1 MPGKTT
7 ASSRGTNRNRVFIEA
22 EGKHKVEVVN
32 DRAHRI
38 KSRQMEPLEGA
49 CEAWKLLLRVVA
61 AERARLPAIAAELGL
76 SEAQCQVLQ
85 HLDPAAPVPMCRL
98 AETLDCDRS
107 NVTGIV
113 GRLEARG
120 LVDRR
125 PSASDRR
132 VKNLVL
138 TDAGRR
144 QRQRLLDRLG
154 EPPAGIR
161 ALPREEQNLLQAI
174 LRRAF
179 ASGSEP

>member
-1 MPGKTT
+1 M
-7 ASSRGTNRNRVFIEA
+7 
-22 EGKHKVEVVN
+22 EG
-32 DRAHRI
+32 
-38 KSRQMEPLEGA
+38 LEGA
-49 CEAWKLLLRVVA
+49 REAWKLLLRIVA
-61 AERARLPAIAAELGL
+61 AERARMPGIAAELGL
-76 SEAQCQVLQ
+76 SEAQCQVLE

-120 LVDRR
+120 LVERR
-125 PSASDRR
+125 PNPSDRR

-138 TDAGRR
+138 TEAGRR
-144 QRQRLLDRLG
+144 QRQRLLDRLA

-161 ALPREEQNLLQAI
+161 ALRPEEQKALQAI

-179 ASGSEP
+179 DANP

>member
-1 MPGKTT
+1 
-7 ASSRGTNRNRVFIEA
+7 
-22 EGKHKVEVVN
+22 
-32 DRAHRI
+32 
-38 KSRQMEPLEGA
+38 MEPLEGA

-61 AERARLPAIAAELGL
+61 AERARLPAIAAEIGL
-76 SEAQCQVLQ
+76 SEAQCLVLQ

-120 LVDRR
+120 LVERR
-125 PSASDRR
+125 PNPSDRR

-138 TDAGRR
+138 TEAGRR
-144 QRQRLLDRLG
+144 RRQRLLDRLA

-161 ALPREEQNLLQAI
+161 ALAPEEQKLLQAI

-179 ASGSEP
+179 DAKP

>member
-1 MPGKTT
+1 
-7 ASSRGTNRNRVFIEA
+7 
-22 EGKHKVEVVN
+22 
-32 DRAHRI
+32 
-38 KSRQMEPLEGA
+38 MEQLQGA
-49 CEAWKLLLRVVA
+49 CEAWKLLLRIVA
-61 AERARLPAIAAELGL
+61 AERARMPGIAAELGL
-76 SEAQCQVLQ
+76 SEAQCLVLE

-120 LVDRR
+120 LVERR
-125 PSASDRR
+125 PNPSDRR

-138 TDAGRR
+138 TEAGRR
-144 QRQRLLDRLG
+144 QRQRLLDRLA

-161 ALPREEQNLLQAI
+161 ALRPEEQKLLQAI

-179 ASGSEP
+179 DAKP

>member
-1 MPGKTT
+1 M
-7 ASSRGTNRNRVFIEA
+7 
-22 EGKHKVEVVN
+22 
-32 DRAHRI
+32 D
-38 KSRQMEPLEGA
+38 PLEGA

-61 AERARLPAIAAELGL
+61 AERARVPSIAAELGL
-76 SEAQCQVLQ
+76 SEAQCLVLE
-85 HLDPAAPVPMCRL
+85 HLDPTVPVPMCRL

-120 LVDRR
+120 LVERR
-125 PSASDRR
+125 PDASDRR

-138 TDAGRR
+138 TEAGRR
-144 QRQRLLDRLG
+144 QRQRLLERLA

-161 ALPREEQNLLQAI
+161 ALPQEEQKLLQAI

-179 ASGSEP
+179 AAAAGR

>member
-1 MPGKTT
+1 
-7 ASSRGTNRNRVFIEA
+7 
-22 EGKHKVEVVN
+22 
-32 DRAHRI
+32 
-38 KSRQMEPLEGA
+38 MEQLEGA
-49 CEAWKLLLRVVA
+49 CEAWKLLLRIVA
-61 AERARLPAIAAELGL
+61 AERARMPGIAAELGL
-76 SEAQCQVLQ
+76 SEAQCLVLE

-120 LVDRR
+120 LVERR
-125 PSASDRR
+125 PNPSDRR

-138 TDAGRR
+138 TEAGRR
-144 QRQRLLDRLG
+144 QRQRLLDRLA

-161 ALPREEQNLLQAI
+161 ALRPQEQHLLQAI

-179 ASGSEP
+179 DAKP

>member
-1 MPGKTT
+1 MG
-7 ASSRGTNRNRVFIEA
+7 
-22 EGKHKVEVVN
+22 
-32 DRAHRI
+32 
-38 KSRQMEPLEGA
+38 PLEGA

-61 AERARLPAIAAELGL
+61 AERARLPTIAAELGL
-76 SEAQCQVLQ
+76 SEAQCSVLE

-120 LVDRR
+120 LVERR
-125 PSASDRR
+125 PNASDRR

-138 TDAGRR
+138 TESGRQ
-144 QRQRLLDRLG
+144 QRRRLLERLA

-161 ALPREEQNLLQAI
+161 ALPREEQKLLQAI

-179 ASGSEP
+179 AVDAER

>member
-1 MPGKTT
+1 
-7 ASSRGTNRNRVFIEA
+7 V
-22 EGKHKVEVVN
+22 
-32 DRAHRI
+32 
-38 KSRQMEPLEGA
+38 EPLEGA

-76 SEAQCQVLQ
+76 SEAQCLVLE
-85 HLDPAAPVPMCRL
+85 HLDPALPVPMCRL
-98 AETLDCDRS
+98 AEALDCDRS

-120 LVDRR
+120 LVERR
-125 PSASDRR
+125 LDPSDRR

-138 TDAGRR
+138 TETGRR
-144 QRQRLLDRLG
+144 QRQRLLDRLA

-161 ALPREEQNLLQAI
+161 ELPREQQVLLQAI

-179 ASGSEP
+179 APSSEG